1 MEHCA
6 FERANLMIGATDI
19 VVMAQRMS
27 QTPHEATSPRYSEKE
42 LEGAGFVSMER
53 SAAAGR
59 PSQQDA
65 SRAG

>member
-6 FERANLMIGATDI
+6 FERANLMIGATDM

-27 QTPHEATSPRYSEKE
+27 QVPHEATSPRQRK
-42 LEGAGFVSMER
+42 GIRRCRIVTMER
-53 SAAAGR
+53 IVAAGR
-59 PSQQDA
+59 PSRQNA